1 MDDYAPLEGLRKLGP
16 WDVMSIPDA
25 QRQLGAVAR
34 RISESRDDIALTD
47 AEDRIVALII
57 NPAVLEDLEDDLAL
71 ARSELRKLRGEEGV
85 PHEDVLRETRDG
97 R

>member
-34 RISESRDDIALTD
+34 RIAESRDDIALTD
-47 AEDRIVALII
+47 GEDRIVALII
-57 NPAVLEDLEDDLAL
+57 NPEVLEDLKAELAF
-71 ARSELRKLRGEEGV
+71 ARNEIDRRDGKEPLDGEEVVARLRG
-85 PHEDVLRETRDG
+85 TS
-97 R
+97 